1 MQFTNTTAIKLAWG
15 FFKGNYALNFA
26 VLAIL
31 IVISLLGAIPIVGM
45 LFVFAYSILSLSVQI
60 YFGKSVERI
69 ERVEQIEEVAAQ
81 TRVGELLTKYLQ
93 VAAGAFLSLFLLSL
107 VFMAIFASIVGMSGY
122 MDMQAMQSGV
132 MMQQEMMATM
142 SSGSGIAGIIVL
154 LVGMFLFYFF
164 PGMMGEVI
172 RAESFN
178 DGFKRVFL
186 LFSPAFWK
194 KCFNK
199 EYFKLVFIWS
209 LILIAVMLVI
219 FALSVSIIL
228 LPLVLVVAYLV
239 SLYNAAVY
247 LFAAKLA
254 R

>member
-1 MQFTNTTAIKLAWG
+1 MNNNTAIKLAWG

-26 VLAIL
+26 ALAIL
-31 IVISLLGAIPIVGM
+31 IVISLLGAIPIIGI
-45 LFVFAYSILSLSVQI
+45 LFVLAYSVLSLSIQI
-60 YFGKSVERI
+60 YFGKSVDRI
-69 ERVEQIEEVAAQ
+69 EKIEEIQEIAAQ
-81 TRVGELLTKYLQ
+81 TKVGEFLTKYLH

-122 MDMQAMQSGV
+122 MDMQAMQNGV
-132 MMQQEMMATM
+132 VVRQEMMATM
-142 SSGSGIAGIIVL
+142 SSGSGLAGLAIL

-186 LFSPAFWK
+186 LFSPSFWK

-199 EYFKLVFIWS
+199 EYFMLVFIWS
-209 LILIAVMLVI
+209 LILIVVMLVI